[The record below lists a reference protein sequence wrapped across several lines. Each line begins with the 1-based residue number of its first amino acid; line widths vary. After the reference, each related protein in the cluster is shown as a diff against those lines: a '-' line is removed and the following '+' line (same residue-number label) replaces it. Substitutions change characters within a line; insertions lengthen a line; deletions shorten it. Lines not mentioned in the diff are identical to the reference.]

1 MSRTSINKIKYALL
15 ILLLSPLAVQAANDF
30 VPPPPDEVF
39 RYEVEAQAGRI
50 LIHWSV
56 APEFYLYKD
65 RFSFASLTPGIS
77 LGAPLYPPGEMH
89 EDEFFGRQEIFRE
102 KFTVSI
108 PYQGAA
114 DGASIEL
121 EMKLQ
126 GCADYGFCYVPL
138 TWTVA
143 VRLAGT
149 PNEAEN
155 KLLAL
160 LGNSGNSGNQEFLT
174 EEEAFQLETWMEDGY
189 TVVARWLIADGYY
202 LYADKFTAAT
212 DSRIAQPGPL
222 DLPPGVTKTDRN
234 FGQMEVYYEQVE
246 IRIPLSRA
254 GPEAAAIS
262 LDLGYQGCAEGAICY
277 PPGTRV
283 ATLDLPEASMD
294 SVRRPIKRSE
304 TDMLSDLVKNS
315 SPLIFIATFFGFGLL
330 LAFTPCVL
338 PMIPILSG
346 IIASQGKD
354 VTTARAFSLSLTYV
368 LGMALTYTI
377 AGAAFASAGQQVQA
391 VFQQPWILG
400 LFAALFVAMALAMFG
415 FYEIQMPSVLQSRA
429 SDAAGKQKR
438 GTFLGTAIMG
448 ALSAL
453 IVTACVAPPLVAAL
467 TVIGQAGD
475 VTRGGLAL
483 FSLSMGMGTPL
494 LLVGASAGKLL
505 PKAGPWM
512 VTVKAMFGV
521 MLLGVAVWMVGRII
535 PGPITL
541 SLWGATALVGAYYLG
556 APRQNDTSAGLW
568 RRLRQA
574 LALTALIYG
583 LLAIAGAIAGGSNPL
598 RPTESLTGSQ
608 LSHVTFQRIK
618 SLDDLDKALAVAA
631 AEKRPALL
639 DFYADWCVSCIE
651 MEEYTFTDPAV
662 QAALGDTLLLQA
674 DVTANDEID
683 QELLA
688 HFGIYGPPTIVFF
701 DRQGRELQGYRVVGF
716 KPAEE
721 FSSHITEAFGPR

>member
-1 MSRTSINKIKYALL
+1 MIEKIKYALL
-15 ILLLSPLAVQAANDF
+15 IMLLAPLAVQAAGDF

-39 RYEVEAQAGRI
+39 EYEIEARPGHV

-56 APEFYLYKD
+56 LPEFYLYKH
-65 RFSFASLTPGIS
+65 RFSFASRTAGIK
-77 LGAPLYPPGEMH
+77 LGEPLYPPGEMH

-108 PYQGAA
+108 PYQGNSA
-114 DGASIEL
+114 GEFFEL

-138 TWTVA
+138 TWTET
-143 VRLAGT
+143 VRLAET
-149 PNEAEN
+149 STVAEN

-160 LGNSGNSGNQEFLT
+160 LAEPGNAGGQDFLP
-174 EEEAFQLETWMEDGY
+174 EEEAFQLETWMEGAY

-202 LYADKFTAAT
+202 LYAEKFTAAT

-222 DLPPGVTKTDRN
+222 DLPPGVIESDRN
-234 FGQMEVYYEQVE
+234 FGEMEVYYEQVE

-254 GPEAAAIS
+254 GPGAGVVGLS
-262 LDLGYQGCAEGAICY
+262 LGYQGCAVGAICY
-277 PPGTRV
+277 PPGTRMAV
-283 ATLDLPEASMD
+283 LDLPETSVD
-294 SVRRPIKRSE
+294 SVRPPPKRSE
-304 TDMLSDLVKNS
+304 TDKLSELVKNS
-315 SPLIFIATFFGFGLL
+315 SPLVFIATFFGFGLL

-338 PMIPILSG
+338 PMVPILSG

-354 VTTARAFSLSLTYV
+354 VTTARAFSLSLVYV

-377 AGAAFASAGQQVQA
+377 AGAAFASVGQQAQA
-391 VFQQPWILG
+391 VFQQPWIIG
-400 LFAALFVAMALAMFG
+400 LFAALFVAMALSMFG

-494 LLVGASAGKLL
+494 LVVGASAGKLL
-505 PKAGPWM
+505 PKAGAWM

-521 MLLGVAVWMVGRII
+521 MLLGVAVWMVGRVI
-535 PGPITL
+535 PGPVTL
-541 SLWGATALVGAYYLG
+541 ALWGATALVGAYYLG
-556 APRQNDTSAGLW
+556 APRQNDTGAGPL

-574 LALTALIYG
+574 VALGALIYG

-598 RPTESLTGSQ
+598 RPVQSITGHQ
-608 LSHVTFQRIK
+608 PNHVSFQRIK
-618 SLDDLDKALAVAA
+618 SVADLEQVLAAAA
-631 AEKRPALL
+631 AEQTPALL

-662 QAALGDTLLLQA
+662 QAALGDALLLQA

-716 KPAEE
+716 RPADE
-721 FSSHITEAFGPR
+721 FSSHISEAFGTR

>member
-1 MSRTSINKIKYALL
+1 MMNKIKYTLLIALL
-15 ILLLSPLAVQAANDF
+15 WPLVIQAADEF
-30 VPPPPDEVF
+30 VPPPPAEVF
-39 RYEVEAQAGRI
+39 QYEVEAQPGRI

-56 APEFYLYKD
+56 MPEFYLYKH
-65 RFSFASLTPGIS
+65 RFSFTSRTPGIN
-77 LGAPLYPPGEMH
+77 LGKALYPAGEIH

-108 PYQGAA
+108 PYSGKAT
-114 DGASIEL
+114 GGSFEL

-138 TWTVA
+138 TWTA
-143 VRLAGT
+143 TLQLPASPAGGG
-149 PNEAEN
+149 N

-160 LGNSGNSGNQEFLT
+160 LGNSAGAGAREFLP
-174 EEEAFQLETWMEDGY
+174 EEQAFQLETWMEDAY

-202 LYADKFTAAT
+202 LYAEKFTASS
-212 DSRIAQPGPL
+212 DSRLAQPGPL
-222 DLPPGVTKTDRN
+222 DLPQGVIKTDRN
-234 FGQMEVYYEQVE
+234 FGEMEIYYEQIE

-254 GPEAAAIS
+254 GPEAATVS
-262 LDLGYQGCAEGAICY
+262 LSLGFQGCAEDAICY
-277 PPGTRV
+277 PPGTRIV
-283 ATLDLPEASMD
+283 AVDLPETSAD
-294 SVRRPIKRSE
+294 AVRPALKKSE

-315 SPLIFIATFFGFGLL
+315 SPLVFVAAFFGFGLL

-338 PMIPILSG
+338 PMVPILSG
-346 IIASQGKD
+346 IIASQGEN

-391 VFQQPWILG
+391 VFQQPWIIG

-415 FYEIQMPSVLQSRA
+415 FYEIQMPGALQSRA
-429 SDAAGKQKR
+429 SDASGTQKR
-438 GTFLGTAIMG
+438 GTFIGTAIMG

-475 VTRGGLAL
+475 VFRGGLAL

-512 VTVKAMFGV
+512 VTVKALFGV

-535 PGPITL
+535 PGPVTL
-541 SLWGATALVGAYYLG
+541 ALWGATALVGAYYLG
-556 APRQNDTSAGLW
+556 APRQITGAGRW

-574 LALTALIYG
+574 AALGALIYG
-583 LLAIAGAIAGGSNPL
+583 LLAIAGALGGGSNPL
-598 RPTESLTGSQ
+598 RPVESITGSQ
-608 LSHVTFQRIK
+608 ANHVTFQRIK
-618 SLDDLDKALAVAA
+618 SVAELDKALAGAA
-631 AEKRPALL
+631 AQHRAALL

-674 DVTANDEID
+674 DVTANDQVD
-683 QELLA
+683 QELLQ

-701 DRQGRELQGYRVVGF
+701 DHQGRELQGYRVVGF

-721 FSSHITEAFGPR
+721 FSAHLTEAFGAR

>member
-1 MSRTSINKIKYALL
+1 MIEKIKYALL
-15 ILLLSPLAVQAANDF
+15 ILLLAPLAVQASGDF

-39 RYEVEAQAGRI
+39 QYEVEAQADQV

-56 APEFYLYKD
+56 MPEFYLYKTK
-65 RFSFASLTPGIS
+65 FSFTSRTPGTS
-77 LGAPLYPPGEMH
+77 LGEPFYPPGKMH

-102 KFTVSI
+102 KFTISI
-108 PYQGAA
+108 PYRRDAG
-114 DGASIEL
+114 GGFLEL

-138 TWTVA
+138 IWTET
-143 VRLAGT
+143 VRLSAMPT
-149 PNEAEN
+149 VAEN

-160 LGNSGNSGNQEFLT
+160 LADPGHAGDQDFLP
-174 EEEAFQLETWMEDGY
+174 EEEAFQLETWMEDAY

-202 LYADKFTAAT
+202 LYSEKFTAAT

-222 DLPPGVTKTDRN
+222 ELPAGVTKTDRN
-234 FGQMEVYYEQVE
+234 FGEMTVYYEQVE

-254 GPEAAAIS
+254 GPEAGAVS
-262 LDLGYQGCAEGAICY
+262 LSFGYQGCAEGAICY

-283 ATLDLPEASMD
+283 AALNLPETSIESA
-294 SVRRPIKRSE
+294 RRPPKRSE
-304 TDMLSDLVKNS
+304 TDKLSDLVKNS
-315 SPLIFIATFFGFGLL
+315 SPLVFIATFFGFGLL

-338 PMIPILSG
+338 PMVPILSG

-354 VTTARAFSLSLTYV
+354 VTTSRAFRLSLTYV

-377 AGAAFASAGQQVQA
+377 AGAAFASVGQQAQA
-391 VFQQPWILG
+391 VFQQPWIIG
-400 LFAALFVAMALAMFG
+400 LFAALFVAMALSMFG

-429 SDAAGKQKR
+429 SDVAGKQKK

-483 FSLSMGMGTPL
+483 FALSMGMGTPL

-521 MLLGVAVWMVGRII
+521 MMLGVAVWMVGRII
-535 PGPITL
+535 PGPATL
-541 SLWGATALVGAYYLG
+541 ALWGATALVGAYYLG
-556 APRQNDTSAGLW
+556 APWKNDTGAGPL

-574 LALTALIYG
+574 VALGALIYG

-598 RPTESLTGSQ
+598 RPVRSITGHQ
-608 LSHVTFQRIK
+608 LKHVSFQHIK
-618 SLDDLDKALAVAA
+618 SLADLEQALATAA
-631 AEKRPALL
+631 AEQKPALL

-701 DRQGRELQGYRVVGF
+701 DRQGRELQGYRVVGY

-721 FSSHITEAFGPR
+721 FSSHITEAFGTY

>member
-1 MSRTSINKIKYALL
+1 MIEKIKFALL
-15 ILLLSPLAVQAANDF
+15 ILLLSPLTLQAAEEF

-39 RYEVEAQAGRI
+39 QYEVETQAGQVT
-50 LIHWSV
+50 IHWSV
-56 APEFYLYKD
+56 LPGFYLYKSK
-65 RFSFASLTPGIS
+65 FSFASRTPGIS
-77 LGAPLYPPGEMH
+77 VGKPMYPPGEIH

-102 KFTVSI
+102 KFTLSI
-108 PYQGAA
+108 PYDG
-114 DGASIEL
+114 DTRGASFEL

-138 TWTVA
+138 TWTETI
-143 VRLAGT
+143 RLTGT
-149 PNEAEN
+149 PVVAQN
-155 KLLAL
+155 KLLAAL
-160 LGNSGNSGNQEFLT
+160 KNSGNAGDRDFLP
-174 EEEAFQLETWMEDGY
+174 EQEAFQLETWMADDY

-212 DSRIAQPGPL
+212 DSKIAQPGPL
-222 DLPPGVTKTDRN
+222 DLPAGVIKTDRN
-234 FGQMEVYYEQVE
+234 FGEMAVYYEQVE

-254 GPEAAAIS
+254 GPEAGAVS
-262 LDLGYQGCAEGAICY
+262 LSLGYQGCAENAICY
-277 PPGTRV
+277 PPGTRM
-283 ATLDLPEASMD
+283 ATLELPETSID
-294 SVRRPIKRSE
+294 SLRPPPKRSE
-304 TDMLSDLVKNS
+304 TDKLSDLVKNS
-315 SPLIFIATFFGFGLL
+315 SPLVFIATFFGFGLL

-338 PMIPILSG
+338 PMVPILSG
-346 IIASQGKD
+346 IIASQGKE

-377 AGAAFASAGQQVQA
+377 AGAAFASVGQQAQA
-391 VFQQPWILG
+391 VFQQPWIIG
-400 LFAALFVAMALAMFG
+400 LFAALFVAMALSMFG
-415 FYEIQMPSVLQSRA
+415 FYEIQMPSFLQSRA

-483 FSLSMGMGTPL
+483 FALSMGMGTPL
-494 LLVGASAGKLL
+494 LLVGASAGKFL

-521 MLLGVAVWMVGRII
+521 MMLGVAVWMLGRII
-535 PGPITL
+535 PGPVTL
-541 SLWGATALVGAYYLG
+541 ALWGATALVGAYYLG
-556 APRQNDTSAGLW
+556 APRLNDTGAGPW
-568 RRLRQA
+568 HRPRQA
-574 LALTALIYG
+574 LALGALVYG
-583 LLAIAGAIAGGSNPL
+583 LLAIAGAIGGGSNPL
-598 RPTESLTGSQ
+598 RPIQSLTGQ
-608 LSHVTFQRIK
+608 QQNHVVFQRIK
-618 SLDDLDKALAVAA
+618 SVDDLEQALAGAA
-631 AEKRPALL
+631 AEQQPALL

-662 QAALGDTLLLQA
+662 QAALGDALLLQA

-716 KPAEE
+716 KPAEK
-721 FSSHITEAFGPR
+721 FSSHLTEAFGNR